1 MGSAGRDY
9 FCFVCSVF
17 GFIITIIYELF
28 LHFGVSRNVWDKYC
42 VIIPKPLLKTIFH
55 RVVAVVDATAV
66 ADKKI
71 VEKSKF
77 KDKLDNF

>member
-1 MGSAGRDY
+1 MTWTQLGLEGRDY

-55 RVVAVVDATAV
+55 RVVDNRRLVVDATAV
-66 ADKKI
+66 ADKK
-71 VEKSKF
+71 
-77 KDKLDNF
+77 NR